1 MIYEQ
6 TCILAFKKKTYVSS
20 ILNNVELLTVVEVA
34 EDLRICYCGQDF
46 LIGSFTDIFYREKN
60 Y

>member
-6 TCILAFKKKTYVSS
+6 MCILAFKKKTYVSS

-34 EDLRICYCGQDF
+34 EDLRIC
-46 LIGSFTDIFYREKN
+46 
-60 Y
+60 